1 MPLRRLKERDFV
13 TIKPKSVLFLPR
25 FFSRCAQ
32 KTEVKYDTILATPGF
47 FTEYNRY
54 EVKPVRLLLVED
66 ERAMTDALHEAFLK
80 SGYTVQVA
88 YDGTEGMRIA
98 LNECFDVIV
107 LDVMLPGHSGL
118 SILRALRQN
127 KRSTPVMLL
136 TARAEVSDRVV
147 GLDCGADDYL
157 TKPFALEEL
166 LARVRALARRSG
178 ELEKSDALHF
188 SDITLLQRAYM
199 LSRGQ
204 ESVRLSKRETEIFS
218 YILQRKHMAVQK
230 EDLYTRVWGY
240 DSTADSSIV
249 EVYISFLRKKLAHI
263 HAHVE
268 IQSVR
273 GVGYR
278 MLDTL

>member
-1 MPLRRLKERDFV
+1 M
-13 TIKPKSVLFLPR
+13 
-25 FFSRCAQ
+25 
-32 KTEVKYDTILATPGF
+32 
-47 FTEYNRY
+47 
-54 EVKPVRLLLVED
+54 RLLLVEN

-80 SGYTVQVA
+80 SGYTVQIA
-88 YDGTEGMRIA
+88 FDGTEGMRIA

-107 LDVMLPGHSGL
+107 LDMTLPGHNGL
-118 SILRALRQN
+118 SILRALRQQ

-136 TARAEVSDRVV
+136 TACADVSECVN
-147 GLDCGADDYL
+147 GLDCGADDCL
-157 TKPFALEEL
+157 VIPFALEEL
-166 LARVRALARRSG
+166 LARVRALYRRTG
-178 ELEKSDALHF
+178 EPEKSDALHF
-188 SDITLLQRAYM
+188 ADITLHLYAYT

-218 YILQRKHMAVQK
+218 YFLQRKSAAVQK

-240 DSTADSSIV
+240 DSTADPSIV
-249 EVYISFLRKKLAHI
+249 EVYVSFLRKKLSQI

-278 MLDTL
+278 MVDTL

>member
-1 MPLRRLKERDFV
+1 MK
-13 TIKPKSVLFLPR
+13 
-25 FFSRCAQ
+25 
-32 KTEVKYDTILATPGF
+32 
-47 FTEYNRY
+47 
-54 EVKPVRLLLVED
+54 LLLVED
-66 ERAMTDALHEAFLK
+66 ERAMTDALTEAFLK

-98 LNECFDVIV
+98 LTICFDVIV

-118 SILRALRQN
+118 SILRALRQQ

-136 TARAEVSDRVV
+136 TARADVNDRVV

-166 LARVRALARRSG
+166 LARIRALSRRTDDS
-178 ELEKSDALHF
+178 EKSDALHF
-188 SDITLLQRAYM
+188 SDITLLPRAYTIY
-199 LSRGQ
+199 SGQ
-204 ESVRLSKRETEIFS
+204 ESIRLSKRETEIFS
-218 YILQRKHMAVQK
+218 YFLQRKSAAVQK
-230 EDLYTRVWGY
+230 EDLYTRIWGY
-240 DSTADSSIV
+240 DSTADPSIV
-249 EVYISFLRKKLAHI
+249 EVYISFLRKKLAYI

-278 MLDTL
+278 MVDTL

>member
-1 MPLRRLKERDFV
+1 MK
-13 TIKPKSVLFLPR
+13 
-25 FFSRCAQ
+25 
-32 KTEVKYDTILATPGF
+32 
-47 FTEYNRY
+47 
-54 EVKPVRLLLVED
+54 LLLVED
-66 ERAMTDALHEAFLK
+66 ERAMTEALEEAFVK
-80 SGYTVQVA
+80 SGYTVQIA
-88 YDGTEGMRIA
+88 YDGTEGMRVA

-107 LDVMLPGHSGL
+107 LDVMLPGQHSGL
-118 SILRALRQN
+118 AILRALRQQ

-136 TARAEVSDRVV
+136 TARADVSDRVV

-166 LARVRALARRSG
+166 LARVRALSRRTG

-188 SDITLLQRAYM
+188 ADITLLPRAYT

-218 YILQRKHMAVQK
+218 YFLQRKHTAVQK
-230 EDLYTRVWGY
+230 EDLYTRIWGY
-240 DSTADSSIV
+240 DNTADISIV
-249 EVYISFLRKKLAHI
+249 EVYISFLRKKLTHI

-278 MLDTL
+278 LFDTL